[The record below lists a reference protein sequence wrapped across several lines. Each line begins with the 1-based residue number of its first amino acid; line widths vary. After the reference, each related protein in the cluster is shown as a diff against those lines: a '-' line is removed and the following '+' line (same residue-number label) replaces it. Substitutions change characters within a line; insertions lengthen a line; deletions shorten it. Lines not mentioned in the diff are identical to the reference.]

1 MTTSET
7 KSETAKLC
15 VKLRLEGLSIK
26 QIVAKLQAQGL
37 KDWDYLR
44 VKNATRPNNNPEI
57 AAMLNEKMALRKN
70 QVEVA
75 SVPEAVKEGATERK
89 PKYELIDGFYTI
101 YYGKNKKL
109 RISESDVDKAFK
121 LYTLGN
127 LTMNQVALEIGL
139 SRNEFYALKTSFCM
153 TKTDLPF
160 TPEKI
165 DEMTAD
171 EIAEQT
177 RIEKKRFATKKFEQG
192 KFKDIEAENK
202 KFRELEYWFKLA
214 ADRLSAIEPQV
225 FKPTKTPKNDNIV
238 RVLTISD
245 IHAGERIDSRWG
257 KFNLDIMRERFKTLT
272 SKVINQVEPCELTIF
287 SAGDLGA
294 GRIHPSIVK
303 LSDNFLDS
311 LFAVTES
318 IISMVGTLI
327 THGFTIKLMP
337 IMGNHGSADSAHN
350 ARVLAENYERMVE
363 WAIKLKLGEVKQFE
377 MLQPHFNMGLIKIH
391 DYSIVCV
398 HGDQGATKQLADLE
412 RLFRHERV
420 KEVLAGHLHHQKSE
434 EYCGVTVYHQPSFIG
449 AEHYGIGKGLV
460 SEPGCRL
467 IEYGKDGRLR
477 EHYLRF

>member
-1 MTTSET
+1 MGSNYRCDIS
-7 KSETAKLC
+7 KQC
-15 VKLRLEGLSIK
+15 VKWRLDGLSIK
-26 QIVAKLQAQGL
+26 EIVEKLQGQGV
-37 KDWDYLR
+37 DGWDYMR
-44 VKNATRPNNNPEI
+44 VKNAVRPNNNRDI
-57 AAMLNEKMALRKN
+57 AEMLNHSGRLRKN
-70 QVEVA
+70 QSAVVHE
-75 SVPEAVKEGATERK
+75 EKETVKEGATERK
-89 PKYELIDGFYTI
+89 PKYELVDGFYTI
-101 YYGKNKKL
+101 FYGKNKKL

-127 LTMNQVALEIGL
+127 LTMNQVALELGIT
-139 SRNEFYALKTSFCM
+139 RADFYALKSSFSL
-153 TKTDLPF
+153 TKSDLPF

-165 DEMTAD
+165 DAMTAD

-214 ADRLSAIEPQV
+214 ADRLSAIQPQV
-225 FKPTKTPKNDNIV
+225 FKPMKKTINDNIV

-245 IHAGERIDSRWG
+245 IHAGERVDSRWG
-257 KFNLDIMRERFKTLT
+257 KFNLDIMRERFKILT
-272 SKVINQVEPCELTIF
+272 EKVINQVEPCELTIF

-318 IISMVGTLI
+318 IISMIGTLI
-327 THGFTIKLMP
+327 CHGFKIKLMP

-391 DYSIVCV
+391 DYSVVCV

-412 RLFRHERV
+412 RLFRHENVR
-420 KEVLAGHLHHQKSE
+420 EVLAGHLHHQKSE

-467 IEYGKDGRLR
+467 IEYGKEGRLR

>member
-1 MTTSET
+1 MTKNKPMTHDEI
-7 KSETAKLC
+7 KRIC
-15 VKLRLEGLSIK
+15 VKWRVEGLQPSEIAK
-26 QIVAKLQAQGL
+26 KLQAMGITGYSR
-37 KDWDYLR
+37 KR
-44 VKNATRPNNNPEI
+44 VKDLTRMNRSAIVLAEMNLHAPEK
-57 AAMLNEKMALRKN
+57 E
-70 QVEVA
+70 
-75 SVPEAVKEGATERK
+75 PEGKKEGATERR
-89 PKYELIDGFYTI
+89 PKYERTEKGYTV
-101 YYGKNKKL
+101 YYGKNQKVSAT
-109 RISESDVDKAFK
+109 IEEIEKAFK
-121 LYTLGN
+121 LYCIGGLTL
-127 LTMNQVALEIGL
+127 NQTALEVRL
-139 SRNEFYALKTSFCM
+139 TRAEMFALKSAWNI
-153 TKTDLPF
+153 TKDSIPLLPE
-160 TPEKI
+160 TI
-165 DEMTAD
+165 DSMNAD
-171 EIAEQT
+171 EIAET
-177 RIEKKRFATKKFEQG
+177 IRIEKKRHALQKFDQS
-192 KFKDIEAENK
+192 KHKDIEAENK

-214 ADRLSAIEPQV
+214 ADRLSAIQPQV
-225 FKPTKTPKNDNIV
+225 FKTTKAPKNDNVV
-238 RVLTISD
+238 RLLTISD

-257 KFNLDIMRERFKTLT
+257 KFNLDIMRERFKILT
-272 SKVINQVEPCELTIF
+272 EKVINQVEPCELTIF

-294 GRIHPSIVK
+294 GRIHPSIIK

-318 IISMVGTLI
+318 IISMIGTLI
-327 THGFTIKLMP
+327 TRGFAIKLMP

-391 DYSIVCV
+391 DYSVVCV

-412 RLFRHERV
+412 RMFRHERV

-467 IEYGKDGRLR
+467 IEYGKEGRLR

>member
-1 MTTSET
+1 
-7 KSETAKLC
+7 
-15 VKLRLEGLSIK
+15 
-26 QIVAKLQAQGL
+26 
-37 KDWDYLR
+37 
-44 VKNATRPNNNPEI
+44 
-57 AAMLNEKMALRKN
+57 
-70 QVEVA
+70 
-75 SVPEAVKEGATERK
+75 
-89 PKYELIDGFYTI
+89 
-101 YYGKNKKL
+101 
-109 RISESDVDKAFK
+109 
-121 LYTLGN
+121 
-127 LTMNQVALEIGL
+127 
-139 SRNEFYALKTSFCM
+139 
-153 TKTDLPF
+153 LPF

-165 DEMTAD
+165 DAMTAD

-214 ADRLSAIEPQV
+214 AEKINEVQPEV
-225 FKPTKTPKNDNIV
+225 FKPNKTPKNDNIV

-245 IHAGERIDSRWG
+245 IHAGERVDSRWG
-257 KFNLDIMRERFKTLT
+257 KFNLDIMRERFKILIE
-272 SKVINQVEPCELTIF
+272 KVINDFKPCELIIF
-287 SAGDLGA
+287 SGGDCLA

-303 LSDNFLDS
+303 LSDNYLDS
-311 LFAVTES
+311 LFAVTECL
-318 IISMVGTLI
+318 INLVGTLI
-327 THGFTIKLMP
+327 THGFKIKLMP
-337 IMGNHGSADSAHN
+337 IMGNHGSADSAYN
-350 ARVLAENYERMVE
+350 ARVLAENYERMIE

-391 DYSIVCV
+391 DYSVVCV

-449 AEHYGIGKGLV
+449 AEHYGICKGLV

-467 IEYGKDGRLR
+467 IEYGKEGRLR

>member
-15 VKLRLEGLSIK
+15 VKLRLEGFSIK

-57 AAMLNEKMALRKN
+57 AVMLNDKMALRKN
-70 QVEVA
+70 QVMA
-75 SVPEAVKEGATERK
+75 MPETVKEGATERK
-89 PKYELIDGFYTI
+89 PSIERTEKGYTV
-101 YYGKNKKL
+101 YYGQNQKV
-109 RISESDVDKAFK
+109 SATVDEIEKAFK
-121 LYTLGN
+121 LYCIGGLTL
-127 LTMNQVALEIGL
+127 NQTALEMRWTRSELFAIKDA
-139 SRNEFYALKTSFCM
+139 FKI
-153 TKTDLPF
+153 TKDSIPLLPE
-160 TPEKI
+160 TI
-165 DEMTAD
+165 DGMTAD
-171 EIAEQT
+171 EIAET
-177 RIEKKRFATKKFEQG
+177 IRIEKKRHATKKFEQG

-214 ADRLSAIEPQV
+214 TDRLNTIRPEI
-225 FKPTKTPKNDNIV
+225 FEPTKLPKNDNIV

-257 KFNLDIMRERFKTLT
+257 KFNLDIMRERFKILT
-272 SKVINQVEPCELTIF
+272 SKVIADFKPCELVIF
-287 SAGDLGA
+287 SAGDLSS

-318 IISMVGTLI
+318 IISMIGTLI
-327 THGFTIKLMP
+327 RHGFEIKLMP

-391 DYSIVCV
+391 DYSVVCV

-467 IEYGKDGRLR
+467 IEYGKEGRLR

>member
-7 KSETAKLC
+7 KSDISKQC
-15 VKLRLEGLSIK
+15 VKWRLEGLTIK
-26 QIVAKLQAQGL
+26 QIVARLRAKGHIE
-37 KDWDYLR
+37 WDYTR
-44 VKNATRPNNNPEI
+44 VKNATRPKNNPDI
-57 AAMLNEKMALRKN
+57 AAMLNDKGALRKH
-70 QVEVA
+70 QGEIA
-75 SVPEAVKEGATERK
+75 IEPEIVKEGATERK
-89 PKYELIDGFYTI
+89 PKYELVDGFYTI
-101 YYGKNKKL
+101 FYGKNKKL
-109 RISESDVDKAFK
+109 RIIESDVDKAFK

-127 LTMNQVALEIGL
+127 LTMNQVALEIGI
-139 SRNEFYALKTSFCM
+139 SRAEFYALKTAFSL

-165 DEMTAD
+165 DEMDSD
-171 EIAEQT
+171 EIAEQI
-177 RIEKKRFATKKFEQG
+177 RIEKKRLALKKFDQS
-192 KFKDIEAENK
+192 KHKDIEAENK

-214 ADRLSAIEPQV
+214 TDRLNTIQPEV
-225 FKPTKTPKNDNIV
+225 FQATKLPKNDNVV

-257 KFNLDIMRERFKTLT
+257 KFNLDIMRERFKILT
-272 SKVINQVEPCELTIF
+272 SKVIADFKPCELNIA
-287 SAGDLGA
+287 SLGDLGS

-303 LSDNFLDS
+303 LSDNYLDS
-311 LFAVTES
+311 LFAVTECL
-318 IISMVGTLI
+318 INLVGTLI
-327 THGFTIKLMP
+327 KHGFKIKLMP

-391 DYSIVCV
+391 DYSVVCV

-467 IEYGKDGRLR
+467 IEYGKEGRLR